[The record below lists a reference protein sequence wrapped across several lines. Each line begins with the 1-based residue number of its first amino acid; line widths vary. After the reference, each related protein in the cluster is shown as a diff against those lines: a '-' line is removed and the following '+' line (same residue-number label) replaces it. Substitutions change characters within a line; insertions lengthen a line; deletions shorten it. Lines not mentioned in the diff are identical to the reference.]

1 MLIVKNLTPS
11 APVSQLLPS
20 LFVHSAGPVDVVEE
34 LRHKVWLVDTSVQHL
49 PLHLFRPFFFINTTL
64 HRDIHVS
71 TSEMFIWMNLRR
83 T

>member
-11 APVSQLLPS
+11 APVSQLFPS
-20 LFVHSAGPVDVVEE
+20 FFVHPAGPVDVVEE

-64 HRDIHVS
+64 HRNIHVS
-71 TSEMFIWMNLRR
+71 TSMKHLSG
-83 T
+83 